1 MRMARQQTFSLRF
14 FIVMLALGGL
24 SLYVLAPV
32 FWRFISAGAVGS
44 AGGYSHQNPCP
55 PCHCDCTSD
64 LAVLSTSI
72 SDCLNDEPDKQE
84 EVDKEMLHLLSEE
97 LKLQQTVSSEK
108 QQHAELAFLDAR
120 RIASLYQKEA
130 EKCNMGME
138 TSEEARE
145 KAEAELLGAQKQTAL
160 WERRALSMGWKDGS
174 GSGKSSQH
182 PLE

>member
-1 MRMARQQTFSLRF
+1 ML
-14 FIVMLALGGL
+14 LALGGL
-24 SLYVLAPV
+24 SLYMLAPV
-32 FWRFISAGAVGS
+32 FWHFISAAAAGS

-72 SDCLNDEPDKQE
+72 SDLGNISVADCLNDEPDMQE
-84 EVDKEMLHLLSEE
+84 EVDKKMLHLLSEE